1 MDRHSALYLK
11 NTSVA
16 LLMVVPW
23 IVLSLA
29 SARSASS
36 RPKNPPQ
43 VPSVEQPPIIALTE
57 GEGYTFS
64 AGSAELSPSFKN
76 ALDQSV
82 SAAILDVAMRYQC
95 DVVEVVGHTDGQPI
109 NGRSAL
115 DTATMLDSLSLPRS
129 LAGSNADLGLMR
141 AWAVRQHL
149 RAIPELKSLKFR
161 VFSGANL
168 TLPSG
173 EDADWSDRSDAADR
187 RRIEIRLRRDVRTL
201 RARAVQADA
210 HR

>member
-23 IVLSLA
+23 IILSLA
-29 SARSASS
+29 GSRSAA
-36 RPKNPPQ
+36 RKPKEPPQ
-43 VPSVEQPPIIALTE
+43 APPVEQPPIIALTE
-57 GEGYTFS
+57 GDGYTFS
-64 AGSAELSPSFKN
+64 AGSAELSETFKS
-76 ALDQSV
+76 ALDHVV
-82 SAAILDVAMRYQC
+82 SSAILDVATRFQC

-115 DTATMLDSLSLPRS
+115 DTATMSDSLTLPRS

-149 RAIPELKSLKFR
+149 REIPELRSLKFR

-168 TLPSG
+168 TLPTG

-187 RRIEIRLRRDVRTL
+187 RRIEIRLRRDVRTM
-201 RARAVQADA
+201 RARAVQEDV